1 MCSSLKFLSLS
12 PNFVVSYASVPSGT
26 RTRARLF
33 FLLVSI
39 ASSYLLVWI
48 GFTVPSCRA
57 MEQNRD
63 REAAMT
69 PDERVEETRW
79 RADYVMN
86 FGQCRGKPLNWIW
99 SEKKELLLAYINT
112 GVASNRVLL
121 RRAMGEAG
129 IWEEAVEQAA
139 RIRWQKAADLVVA
152 TSQSEPPQDVPANP
166 MSNAHQATARSKRKR
181 AKAHQFVPALSKRKR
196 AKTHP

>member
-1 MCSSLKFLSLS
+1 
-12 PNFVVSYASVPSGT
+12 
-26 RTRARLF
+26 
-33 FLLVSI
+33 
-39 ASSYLLVWI
+39 
-48 GFTVPSCRA
+48 

-86 FGQCRGKPLNWIW
+86 FGQCRGKPLKWIW

-139 RIRWQKAADLVVA
+139 RMRWQKAADLVAA
-152 TSQSEPPQDVPANP
+152 TSQSEPPQGVPADP
-166 MSNAHQATARSKRKR
+166 MSNAEEAAAEDESEPPKTSLSKYAHQATARSKRKR
-181 AKAHQFVPALSKRKR
+181 AEEHQFVPARSKRKR
-196 AKTHP
+196 AKKHP